1 MIRRLD
7 AGRSSITWDDTWQH
21 IEVNGYVLN
30 ISPTQYR
37 ICRAFLSSSS
47 APKGIAGDLLI
58 LGYRSCCE
66 LQEETKM
73 SHRLLIKHI
82 SNINTRII
90 QTGLQLCSFQTGY
103 ILTVSSNSALKV
115 RQCE

>member
-7 AGRSSITWDDTWQH
+7 AGSSSITWDDAWH
-21 IEVNGYVLN
+21 RIEVNGYVLN

-37 ICRAFLSSSS
+37 ICRAFLFSSSV
-47 APKGIAGDLLI
+47 PKGITGDLII
-58 LGYRSCCE
+58 LGYRSCRE
-66 LQEETKM
+66 LQEEAEV

-90 QTGLQLCSFQTGY
+90 QTGLQLCSFQAGY
-103 ILTVSSNSALKV
+103 ILALSSNSVQKV
-115 RQCE
+115 